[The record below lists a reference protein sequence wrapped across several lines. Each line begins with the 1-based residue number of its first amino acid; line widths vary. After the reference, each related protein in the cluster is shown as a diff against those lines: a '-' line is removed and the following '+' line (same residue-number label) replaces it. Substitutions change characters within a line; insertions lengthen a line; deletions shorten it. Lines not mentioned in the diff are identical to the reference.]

1 MVNTE
6 IDEVLVRFNTHR
18 DALKTLADQ
27 AKMSFS
33 VIGLEAAV
41 DNAESVIEKIQ
52 SDTLKVLFLGDF
64 KQGKSTLIN
73 AMLGKRVLPAYSIPC
88 TAVINEIKYGALPNA
103 VVHFENGSNPNGRST
118 QFEKGNRRNAENQRI
133 IAVEEIESYVVIKDD
148 GANEETIGAK
158 SPIEYIEIFWPLD
171 LCKHGIEI
179 IDSPGLNEHET
190 RTNITRRYLNR
201 VDAVV
206 FVMSCL
212 QLGSKTEI
220 DFIKNVL
227 REEGHRDIIFAC
239 NRIDQVKRSD
249 RDRIIDFGHKK
260 LRELTDL
267 GSEGIFFLSA
277 EVALEGKEISNREL
291 LALSNF
297 QQFESKLSNFL
308 VKSRGKIKLLQSARQ
323 ILVEINRCLSDAIPS
338 RLSVLKESLLTI
350 ERRYEEMKPKLDSAR
365 EKWQVCELIIDQA
378 NKGIVM
384 EVQERL
390 KRRFQ
395 TVASEIPTWI
405 EQIEFEEKYELFNLH
420 EWTPAQCNRIQNEA
434 RRLLTDKLEL
444 EYTKTIREVVPDA
457 INRGWEQVSRKIG
470 VNLRDLEVD
479 LASARAVLF
488 GESKSN
494 DIIPL
499 PNALER
505 VLAGSF
511 GFLLGGPGS
520 AYVGGTF
527 GATEMVKSVVP
538 SIVLGIGT
546 IAFGITNPWI
556 IIPALATAALVQSF
570 KHSEKIMLE
579 IRRRTAEEIQK
590 TAEIRC
596 SEVIERV
603 TQDLDLK
610 CKDVLADLKQTML
623 REIRTIEDSVEDVL
637 KQKKLGE
644 KNCFERS
651 SLLQAEG
658 RTLEAV
664 RSKLSEIVF
673 EIAEEA

>member
-1 MVNTE
+1 MANAE
-6 IDEVLVRFNTHR
+6 IDQVLVRFNTHR
-18 DALKTLADQ
+18 DALKDLTFQ
-27 AKMSFS
+27 AKTSFTEL
-33 VIGLEAAV
+33 GLESAV
-41 DNAESVIEKIQ
+41 DNAESVIEKIE

-73 AMLGKRVLPAYSIPC
+73 AMLGKRVLPAFSIPC
-88 TAVINEIKYGALPNA
+88 TAVINEIKYGDFPRA
-103 VVHFENGSNPNGRST
+103 VVHFKKTSILNGSASQNETENFRFEET
-118 QFEKGNRRNAENQRI
+118 QKVI
-133 IAVEEIESYVVIKDD
+133 PVEEIESYVVIKED
-148 GANEETIGAK
+148 GAKDEQIAGEGSIDFV
-158 SPIEYIEIFWPLD
+158 EIFWPLD

-190 RTNITRRYLNR
+190 RTNITRKYLNR

-212 QLGSKTEI
+212 QLGSKTEL
-220 DFIKNVL
+220 DFIRNVL

-239 NRIDQVKRSD
+239 NRIDQVKPSD
-249 RDRIIDFGHKK
+249 RERIIDFGHKK

-267 GSEGIFFLSA
+267 GSEGLFFVSA
-277 EVALEGKEISNREL
+277 ELALEGKENSSRDFLI
-291 LALSNF
+291 LSSF
-297 QQFESKLSNFL
+297 QQFESKLSSFL

-323 ILVEINRCLSDAIPS
+323 ILVEINRCLTDAIPS
-338 RLSVLKESLLTI
+338 RLFALSESLLTI
-350 ERRYEEMKPKLDSAR
+350 EKRYEEMKPKLESAK

-384 EVQERL
+384 EVQDRL

-395 TVASEIPTWI
+395 SIASDIPTWI
-405 EQIEFEEKYELFNLH
+405 DQIEFEEKYELFNLH
-420 EWTPAQCNRIQNEA
+420 EWTPSQCNRIQNEA

-444 EYTKTIREVVPDA
+444 EYTKTIKEVVPDA
-457 INRGWEQVSRKIG
+457 INRGWERVSDKIG

-488 GESKSN
+488 GGGKLS
-494 DIIPL
+494 DLIPL

-505 VLAGSF
+505 VLAGGF

-579 IRRRTAEEIQK
+579 IRRRTAEELQK
-590 TAEIRC
+590 EAEVRC
-596 SEVIERV
+596 GEVIERV

-610 CKDVLADLKQTML
+610 CKDVLADLKQTMS
-623 REIRTIEDSVEDVL
+623 REIQSIEDSVEDVL

-644 KNCFERS
+644 KHCFEHS
-651 SLLQAEG
+651 AHLQAEG
-658 RTLEAV
+658 RKLETV
-664 RSKLSEIVF
+664 RSKLNEIVF
-673 EIAEEA
+673 QIAEEV